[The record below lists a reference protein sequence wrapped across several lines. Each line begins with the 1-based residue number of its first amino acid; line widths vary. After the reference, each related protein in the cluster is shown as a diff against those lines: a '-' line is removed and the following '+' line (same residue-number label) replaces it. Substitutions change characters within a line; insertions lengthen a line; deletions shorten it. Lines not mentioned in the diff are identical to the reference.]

1 MEICAV
7 AARGDVAGA
16 DHEVAEALA
25 FLPPGDVS
33 RKQCIERGDDPGVI
47 EIFGVELV
55 HARAAEGRA
64 EIKVVAARP
73 FADQADLGEIRPRAA
88 VRASGHADDDVVGRQ
103 SVRCKF
109 LIERIAREAGLLAPW
124 SGLRRNSMACVALPT
139 CGLALAES
147 ERYLPDLLDVLDEK
161 LAGHGL

>member
-33 RKQCIERGDDPGVI
+33 RKQWIERGDDPGVI

-55 HARAAEGRA
+55 HARAVETRT
-64 EIKVVAARP
+64 EIEVVTSRS
-73 FADQADLGEIRPRAA
+73 FADQANLSKVGPRAA
-88 VRASGHADDDVVGRQ
+88 IGATRHANDDIVRGKPVRCELFVEGRQ
-103 SVRCKF
+103 Q
-109 LIERIAREAGLLAPW
+109 IGQI
-124 SGLRRNSMACVALPT
+124 
-139 CGLALAES
+139 ALAFG
-147 ERYLPDLLDVLDEK
+147 K
-161 LAGHGL
+161 G

>member
-1 MEICAV
+1 MEVGAV
-7 AARGDVAGA
+7 AARGDGAGT

-33 RKQCIERGDDPGVI
+33 RKQRIERGDDPGVI

-55 HARAAEGRA
+55 HARAVEGRA

-88 VRASGHADDDVVGRQ
+88 VRASGHADDDVVSRQ

-109 LIERIAREAGLLAPW
+109 PIERVEQLRQIALALRQREAAG
-124 SGLRRNSMACVALPT
+124 RQR
-139 CGLALAES
+139 
-147 ERYLPDLLDVLDEK
+147 D
-161 LAGHGL
+161 AGHRIAPQP